1 MKTEQLLTITKTPAG
16 IPVITERLPQTRS
29 AAVSISVGIGSRDEG
44 LKQHGMAH
52 FLEHILFKGTKNHT
66 FNQVNETIEEAGGYL
81 NAFTTQEMT
90 SFFSFSIDE
99 TIKTAQGL
107 VQDIFCNPLMDKGY
121 TELEKG
127 VVKQEINNRL
137 NDPERYIKNLLMRSL
152 FKGGPLSRPVLG
164 TGKSVDAFA
173 TEDLLEFHS
182 TKYRPPRMAVVACGN
197 IDEKQVLQWATESL
211 DGLEKAKP
219 VKRQKPKFYSSI
231 DAYPRKG
238 DHMYVG
244 IAFPGLTAKDPESY
258 AQDVLAAII
267 GGGASSRLNRKVRE
281 EEGLVYSIYMAPS
294 SYSDSGTIESYFSTS
309 GDRVQRVIQIFGEE
323 LKRLKEEGLTEGELE
338 RAKHVLKGSILRN
351 IGQPRDDMRMFA
363 YHYMIT
369 GDVPL
374 IDDEVKKYE
383 EVTENEVMKLAQ
395 QLLVR
400 KDMTAAIYGA
410 KTTADSTGAFAK
422 GIDF

>member
-1 MKTEQLLTITKTPAG
+1 MSVTQLLNITKTPGG

-44 LKQHGMAH
+44 PKQHGMAH
-52 FLEHILFKGTKNHT
+52 FLEHMLFKGTKNRT

-99 TIKTAQGL
+99 TVATAQGL

-121 TELEKG
+121 MELEKG

-137 NDPERYIKNLLMRSL
+137 NDPERYIKNLLLRSL

-164 TGKSVDAFA
+164 TDRSVDAFA
-173 TEDLLEFHS
+173 TEELLEFHS
-182 TKYRPPRMAVVACGN
+182 SKYRPPRMAVVACGN
-197 IDEKQVLQWATESL
+197 IDEKQVLQWASDSL
-211 DGLEKAKP
+211 DGLGKARP
-219 VKRQKPKFYSSI
+219 VKRQKPRFYASV
-231 DAYPRKG
+231 DAYPKKG

-244 IAFPGLTAKDPESY
+244 IAFPGVAAKDRASY
-258 AQDVLAAII
+258 AQDVLATII

-323 LKRLKEEGLTEGELE
+323 LKRLKSEGILPGELE

-369 GDVPL
+369 GEVPL
-374 IDDEVKKYE
+374 IDDEVKRYE
-383 EVTENEVMKLAQ
+383 QVTEDEVMGLAQ
-395 QLLVR
+395 ELLVR

-410 KTTADSTGAFAK
+410 RNVADPTVAFAQ
-422 GIDF
+422 GVDF